1 MLRCALHDNFG
12 FLLLQS
18 FMKNHFLAS
27 LLVLLT
33 CTSCLKDNPDYAAGA
48 PSPNVS
54 LEDLR
59 GLYQGSSVVLEPGQL
74 SGAHQVVGLVI
85 SDAAGGNVPGGPGTI
100 VVQSKRRGVV
110 RGIIIPLNG
119 GPAPAL
125 AVGDSVV
132 VDIAGA
138 TLAKSAGA
146 LRLEGITAD
155 RVRKVSSNN
164 AVTARD
170 INIST
175 LLANVDVYDGTLV
188 RITGG
193 SITPLPVSGDT
204 YAGDKTLADGSNNR
218 LTLHTETTA
227 AFATRRLP
235 ASATFVGIAVGAL
248 DASQA
253 AVPQLWLRTAAD
265 AVDPSG
271 PIYTGFPESFEA
283 VPQAT
288 KASYD
293 MNTSAVPDNT
303 VQFGTG
309 RWKLYQA
316 ILGNTSGRDRYTGT
330 QGIRLQQGLSVP
342 AVVEMKFD
350 LPNGAT
356 KVTLLYGAYYT
367 DAASSWKLEY
377 SQDQGATWTQTG
389 PTSTDAGNWQH
400 PITFLMNISGP
411 VRFRI
416 NKLGLGASNPPTVLN
431 GRLGLD
437 DIAIYE
443 N

>member
-1 MLRCALHDNFG
+1 MTNAFCIL
-12 FLLLQS
+12 

-27 LLVLLT
+27 LLLLALAA
-33 CTSCLKDNPDYAAGA
+33 TSCLKDNPDYAAGA

-54 LEDLR
+54 LQDLR

-85 SDAAGGNVPGGPGTI
+85 SNAAGGNVPGGPGTI
-100 VVQSKRRGVV
+100 VVQNKRRGVV
-110 RGIIIPLNG
+110 RGIIIPITG
-119 GPAPAL
+119 GTAPTL

-132 VDIAGA
+132 VDIKGA

-146 LRLEGITAD
+146 LRLEGITPD
-155 RVRKVSSNN
+155 RVRRVSSNN
-164 AVTARD
+164 TVVARD
-170 INIST
+170 INLST
-175 LLANVDVYDGTLV
+175 LLADVNAYDGTLV
-188 RITGG
+188 RITGA

-204 YAGDKTLADGSNNR
+204 YAGNKTLADGSNNR

-227 AFATRRLP
+227 AFATRRVP

-248 DASQA
+248 DAAQA
-253 AVPQLWLRTAAD
+253 PVPQLWLRTAAD

-271 PIYTGFPESFEA
+271 PIYPGFPESFEA

-288 KASYD
+288 KGSYD
-293 MNTSAVPDNT
+293 MNTAAVPDNT

-330 QGIRLQQGLSVP
+330 QGIRLQQGLTVP

-389 PTSTDAGNWQH
+389 PTITDAGNWQRSV
-400 PITFLMNISGP
+400 TFLMSISGP
-411 VRFRI
+411 VRFRV

>member
-1 MLRCALHDNFG
+1 MKLRILPHLSA
-12 FLLLQS
+12 LLLALATAGCLE
-18 FMKNHFLAS
+18 KNI
-27 LLVLLT
+27 
-33 CTSCLKDNPDYAAGA
+33 DYAAGA

-59 GLYQGSSVVLEPGQL
+59 QLYQGSNVVLEPSQL

-85 SDAAGGNVPGGPGTI
+85 SDAAGGNVPGGPNTI
-100 VVQSKRRGVV
+100 VVQNKRRGVI
-110 RGIIIPLNG
+110 RGIVIPLSG
-119 GPAPAL
+119 GAAPAL

-132 VDIAGA
+132 VDIKGA

-146 LRLEGITAD
+146 LRLEGITTD
-155 RVRKVSSNN
+155 RVRKVSSGN
-164 AVTARD
+164 AVTARN

-175 LLANVDVYDGTLV
+175 LLADMNAYDGTLV
-188 RITGG
+188 RITGA
-193 SITPLPVSGDT
+193 SITPLPVSGTT
-204 YAGDKTLADGSNNR
+204 YAGDKTLADGANNK
-218 LTLHTETTA
+218 LVLHTESAA

-235 ASATFVGIAVGAL
+235 ASATFVGIAVAGL
-248 DASQA
+248 DGSQA
-253 AVPQLWLRTAAD
+253 PAPQLWLRTAAD

-283 VPQAT
+283 VPQAI
-288 KASYD
+288 KGSYD
-293 MNTSAVPDNT
+293 MNTAAVPDNT

-309 RWKLYQA
+309 HWKLYQA
-316 ILGNTSGRDRYTGT
+316 LLGNTSGRDRYIGA

-377 SQDQGATWTQTG
+377 SQDQGATWKQTG
-389 PTSTDAGNWQH
+389 PTITDAGNWQRT
-400 PITFLMNISGP
+400 ITFLMNISGP

-416 NKLGLGASNPPTVLN
+416 NKLGLGASSPPTVLN

>member
-1 MLRCALHDNFG
+1 MKLRILPQLSA
-12 FLLLQS
+12 LLLL
-18 FMKNHFLAS
+18 LA
-27 LLVLLT
+27 T
-33 CTSCLKDNPDYAAGA
+33 TSCLKDNPDNAAGA

-54 LEDLR
+54 LDELR
-59 GLYQGSSVVLEPGQL
+59 RLYQGSSVVLEPGQL

-100 VVQSKRRGVV
+100 VVQNKRRGVV
-110 RGIIIPLNG
+110 RGIIIPISG
-119 GPAPAL
+119 GVAPAL

-132 VDIAGA
+132 VDIKGA

-146 LRLEGITAD
+146 LRLEGITPD
-155 RVRKVSSNN
+155 RVRKVSSGN
-164 AVTARD
+164 AVLARD

-175 LLANVDVYDGTLV
+175 LLADVNAYDGTLV
-188 RITGG
+188 RITGS

-204 YAGDKTLADGSNNR
+204 YAGNKTLADGSNNR
-218 LTLHTETTA
+218 LTLHTENTA
-227 AFATRRLP
+227 AFATRRVP

-248 DASQA
+248 DAAQA
-253 AVPQLWLRTAAD
+253 AAPQLWLRTAAD

-288 KASYD
+288 KGSYD
-293 MNTSAVPDNT
+293 MNTTAVPDNT

-309 RWKLYQA
+309 RWKLYQS

-330 QGIRLQQGLSVP
+330 QGIRLQQYLTVP

-389 PTSTDAGNWQH
+389 PVISDAGNWQRTA
-400 PITFLMNISGP
+400 TFLMSISGP
-411 VRFRI
+411 VRFRV
-416 NKLGLGASNPPTVLN
+416 NKLGLGTSNPPTVLN

>member
-1 MLRCALHDNFG
+1 MKLRLLPYFSAL
-12 FLLLQS
+12 FLSLAATGCLQ
-18 FMKNHFLAS
+18 
-27 LLVLLT
+27 
-33 CTSCLKDNPDYAAGA
+33 KDPDYAAGE
-48 PSPNVS
+48 PSPLVS

-59 GLYQGSSVVLEPGQL
+59 RLYQGSNVVLESGQL

-85 SDAAGGNVPGGPGTI
+85 SDAAGGNVPGGPGTL
-100 VVQSKRRGVV
+100 VVQNKRRGVV
-110 RGIIIPLNG
+110 RGIIIPLTG
-119 GPAPAL
+119 GTAPAF

-132 VDIAGA
+132 VEVNGA

-146 LRLEGITAD
+146 LRLEGITPD
-155 RVRKVSSNN
+155 RVRKVSSGNKV
-164 AVTARD
+164 AARD
-170 INIST
+170 INSST
-175 LLANVDVYDGTLV
+175 LLANVDAYDGTLV
-188 RITGG
+188 RITGS

-204 YAGDKTLADGSNNR
+204 YAGNKTLADGSNNR
-218 LTLHTETTA
+218 LTLHTEATA
-227 AFATRRLP
+227 AFATRRIP

-253 AVPQLWLRTAAD
+253 PAPQLWLRTAAD

-288 KASYD
+288 KGSYD
-293 MNTSAVPDNT
+293 MNTTAVPDNT

-316 ILGNTSGRDRYTGT
+316 ILGNTAGRDRYTGT
-330 QGIRLQQGLSVP
+330 QGIRLQQGLTVP

-350 LPNGAT
+350 LSNGAT

-389 PTSTDAGNWQH
+389 TTITDAGNWQH

>member
-1 MLRCALHDNFG
+1 MKLRLLSHLSA
-12 FLLLQS
+12 LLLL
-18 FMKNHFLAS
+18 LA
-27 LLVLLT
+27 T
-33 CTSCLKDNPDYAAGA
+33 TSCLQENPDYAAGA
-48 PSPNVS
+48 PSPNVA
-54 LEDLR
+54 LDELR
-59 GLYQGSSVVLEPGQL
+59 QLYQGSNVALEPSQL

-85 SDAAGGNVPGGPGTI
+85 SDAAGGNVPGGPGTL
-100 VVQSKRRGVV
+100 VVQNKRRGVV
-110 RGIIIPLNG
+110 RGIIIPLSG
-119 GPAPAL
+119 GAAPSL
-125 AVGDSVV
+125 TVGDSVV
-132 VDIAGA
+132 VDIKGA
-138 TLAKSAGA
+138 TLTKTAGA

-155 RVRKVSSNN
+155 QVRKVSSGNT
-164 AVTARD
+164 VVARD
-170 INIST
+170 ITISA
-175 LLANVDVYDGTLV
+175 LLADVNAYDGTLV
-188 RITGG
+188 RITGS

-204 YAGDKTLADGSNNR
+204 YAGNKTLADGSNNR
-218 LTLHTETTA
+218 LALHTEATA
-227 AFATRRLP
+227 AFATRRMP

-253 AVPQLWLRTAAD
+253 AAPQLWLRTAAD

-271 PIYTGFPESFEA
+271 PIYAGFPESFEA
-283 VPQAT
+283 VPQT
-288 KASYD
+288 VKGNYD
-293 MNTSAVPDNT
+293 LNTAAVPDNT

-316 ILGNTSGRDRYTGT
+316 LLGNTSGRDRYTGT
-330 QGIRLQQGLSVP
+330 QGIRLQQGLTVP

-377 SQDQGATWTQTG
+377 SQDQGATWQQTG
-389 PTSTDAGNWQH
+389 PTITDAGNWQRS
-400 PITFLMNISGP
+400 INFLLNISGP

-416 NKLGLGASNPPTVLN
+416 NKLGLGASSPPTVLN

>member
-1 MLRCALHDNFG
+1 
-12 FLLLQS
+12 
-18 FMKNHFLAS
+18 MKKHLLAS
-27 LLVLLT
+27 LFLLALAT
-33 CTSCLKDNPDYAAGA
+33 TSCLKDNPDNAAGA
-48 PSPNVS
+48 PSPNVA
-54 LEDLR
+54 LDELR

-85 SDAAGGNVPGGPGTI
+85 SNAAGGNVPGGAGTI
-100 VVQSKRRGVV
+100 VVQNKRRGVV
-110 RGIIIPLNG
+110 RGIIIPITG
-119 GPAPAL
+119 GTAPTL

-132 VDIAGA
+132 VDIKGA

-146 LRLEGITAD
+146 LRLEGITPD
-155 RVRKVSSNN
+155 RVRRVSSGNTVLTRD
-164 AVTARD
+164 VTIGA
-170 INIST
+170 
-175 LLANVDVYDGTLV
+175 LLADVNAYDGTLV
-188 RITGG
+188 RLTGA

-204 YAGDKTLADGSNNR
+204 YAGDKTLANGAGNK

-227 AFATRRLP
+227 AFATRRVP

-253 AVPQLWLRTAAD
+253 PAPQLWLRTAAD

-288 KASYD
+288 KGMYD
-293 MNTSAVPDNT
+293 MNTTTVPDNT

-330 QGIRLQQGLSVP
+330 QGIRMQQGLTVP

-377 SQDQGATWTQTG
+377 SQDQGATWTQSG
-389 PTSTDAGNWQH
+389 AVISDAGNWQRS
-400 PITFLMNISGP
+400 ITFLLNISGP

>member
-1 MLRCALHDNFG
+1 
-12 FLLLQS
+12 
-18 FMKNHFLAS
+18 MKTK
-27 LLVLLT
+27 LLT
-33 CTSCLKDNPDYAAGA
+33 TFLTLLTALACTSCLEENPDYAAGQ
-48 PSPNVS
+48 PSPIVS

-59 GLYQGSSVVLEPGQL
+59 RLYNGANVTLEQTQL
-74 SGAHQVVGLVI
+74 SGAHQVVGVVI
-85 SDAAGGNVPGGPGTI
+85 SDASGANVPGGPTTL
-100 VVQSKRRGVV
+100 VVQNKRRGVV

-119 GPAPAL
+119 SANT

-138 TLAKSAGA
+138 TLAKTAGA
-146 LRLEGITAD
+146 LRIEGVTAD
-155 RVRKVSSNN
+155 RVRKMSSGN
-164 AVTARD
+164 AVRARD
-170 INIST
+170 INIET
-175 LLANVDVYDGTLV
+175 LLTNFDQYEGTLV

-193 SITPLPVSGDT
+193 SITPLPISGDT
-204 YAGDKTLADGSNNR
+204 YAGNKTLADGAGKSI
-218 LTLHTETTA
+218 TLHTEAGA
-227 AFATRRLP
+227 AFATRRIP
-235 ASATFVGIAVGAL
+235 ASATFLGIPVGGL

-253 AVPQLWLRTAAD
+253 AAPQLWLRTAAD

-271 PIYTGFPESFEA
+271 PIYRNFPESFEA

-288 KASYD
+288 KGSYD
-293 MNTSAVPDNT
+293 MNTATVPDNT
-303 VQFGTG
+303 VTFSTG
-309 RWKLYQA
+309 PWKLYQS

-330 QGIRLQQGLSVP
+330 QGIRLQQGLTVP

-356 KVTLLYGAYYT
+356 KVTLIYGAYYT

-377 SQDQGATWTQTG
+377 SQDQGRTWTQTG
-389 PTSTDAGNWQH
+389 ATITDAGNWQH
-400 PITFLMNISGP
+400 SITFLMNISGP

-416 NKLGLGASNPPTVLN
+416 NKLGLGASNPPAVLN

>member
-1 MLRCALHDNFG
+1 MKSHLLAT
-12 FLLLQS
+12 LLL
-18 FMKNHFLAS
+18 LA
-27 LLVLLT
+27 LAT
-33 CTSCLKDNPDYAAGA
+33 TSCLKDNPDNAAGA
-48 PSPNVS
+48 PSPNVA
-54 LEDLR
+54 LDELR

-85 SDAAGGNVPGGPGTI
+85 SNAAGGNVPGGAGTI
-100 VVQSKRRGVV
+100 VVQNKRRGVV
-110 RGIIIPLNG
+110 RGIIIPIAG
-119 GPAPAL
+119 SAAPSL

-132 VDIAGA
+132 VDIKGA
-138 TLAKSAGA
+138 TLARSAGA
-146 LRLEGITAD
+146 LRLEGITPD
-155 RVRKVSSNN
+155 RVRRVSSGN
-164 AVTARD
+164 AVLARD
-170 INIST
+170 ITIGA
-175 LLANVDVYDGTLV
+175 LLADVNAYDGTLV
-188 RITGG
+188 RLTGA

-204 YAGDKTLADGSNNR
+204 YAGNKTLADGANNK

-227 AFATRRLP
+227 AFAIRRVP

-253 AVPQLWLRTAAD
+253 PAPQLWLRTAAD

-271 PIYTGFPESFEA
+271 PIYMGFPESFEA

-288 KASYD
+288 KGSYD
-293 MNTSAVPDNT
+293 MNTTAVPDNT

-330 QGIRLQQGLSVP
+330 QGIRMQQGLAVP

-350 LPNGAT
+350 LTNGAT

-389 PTSTDAGNWQH
+389 TVISDAGNWQRS
-400 PITFLMNISGP
+400 ITFLMNISGP

>member
-1 MLRCALHDNFG
+1 
-12 FLLLQS
+12 
-18 FMKNHFLAS
+18 MKNHLLAS
-27 LLVLLT
+27 LLLLALAT
-33 CTSCLKDNPDYAAGA
+33 TSCLKDNPDNAAGA
-48 PSPNVS
+48 PSPNVA
-54 LEDLR
+54 LDELR
-59 GLYQGSSVVLEPGQL
+59 RLYQGSSVVLEPGQL

-85 SDAAGGNVPGGPGTI
+85 SNAAGGNVPGGAGTL
-100 VVQSKRRGVV
+100 VVQNKRRGVV
-110 RGIIIPLNG
+110 RGIIIPLTG
-119 GPAPAL
+119 GAAPSL

-132 VDIAGA
+132 VDIKGA

-146 LRLEGITAD
+146 LRLEGITPD
-155 RVRKVSSNN
+155 RVRRVSSGN
-164 AVTARD
+164 AVLARD
-170 INIST
+170 VTIGA
-175 LLANVDVYDGTLV
+175 LLADVNAYDGTLV
-188 RITGG
+188 RLTGA

-204 YAGDKTLADGSNNR
+204 YAGNKTLADGANNK

-227 AFATRRLP
+227 AFATRRVP

-248 DASQA
+248 DAAQA
-253 AVPQLWLRTAAD
+253 PAPQLWLRTAAD

-271 PIYTGFPESFEA
+271 PIYAGFPESFEA

-288 KASYD
+288 KGMYD
-293 MNTSAVPDNT
+293 MNTTTVPDNT
-303 VQFGTG
+303 VQLGTG

-316 ILGNTSGRDRYTGT
+316 ILGNTAGRDRYTGT
-330 QGIRLQQGLSVP
+330 QGIRMQQGLTVP

-377 SQDQGATWTQTG
+377 SQDQGATWTQSGATI
-389 PTSTDAGNWQH
+389 TDAGNWQRTA
-400 PITFLMNISGP
+400 TFLLNVSGP

>member
-1 MLRCALHDNFG
+1 MMKLRLLPHLSALCLTLATAGCLEKNF
-12 FLLLQS
+12 
-18 FMKNHFLAS
+18 
-27 LLVLLT
+27 
-33 CTSCLKDNPDYAAGA
+33 DYAAGA
-48 PSPNVS
+48 PSPIVS

-59 GLYQGSSVVLEPGQL
+59 RLYQGSNVVLEPGQL
-74 SGAHQVVGLVI
+74 SGAHQVVGLVV
-85 SDAAGGNVPGGPGTI
+85 SDAAGGNVPGGPSTL

-110 RGIIIPLNG
+110 RGIIMPLTG
-119 GPAPAL
+119 GTAPAL

-132 VDIAGA
+132 VDITGA

-146 LRLEGITAD
+146 LRLEGIMAD
-155 RVRKVSSNN
+155 RVRKVSSGN
-164 AVTARD
+164 AVMARD

-175 LLANVDVYDGTLV
+175 LLADANAYDGTLV

-218 LTLHTETTA
+218 LTLHTEATA
-227 AFATRRLP
+227 AFATRRMP

-253 AVPQLWLRTAAD
+253 PAPQLWLRTASD

-271 PIYTGFPESFEA
+271 PIYPGFPESFEG
-283 VPQAT
+283 VPQT
-288 KASYD
+288 IKASYD
-293 MNTSAVPDNT
+293 LNTTAVPDNT

-309 RWKLYQA
+309 RWKLFQA
-316 ILGNTSGRDRYTGT
+316 ILGNTAGRDRYTGT
-330 QGIRLQQGLSVP
+330 QGIRLQQGLTVP

-377 SQDQGATWTQTG
+377 SQDQGATWRQTG
-389 PTSTDAGNWQH
+389 ATSTDAGNWQH
-400 PITFLMNISGP
+400 SITFLMNINGP

-416 NKLGLGASNPPTVLN
+416 NKLGLGASNPPSVLN

>member
-1 MLRCALHDNFG
+1 MKTNNLTYLLA
-12 FLLLQS
+12 LLLA
-18 FMKNHFLAS
+18 LAA
-27 LLVLLT
+27 
-33 CTSCLKDNPDYAAGA
+33 TSCLKKDPDYAAGA
-48 PSPNVS
+48 PSPIVS

-59 GLYQGSSVVLEPGQL
+59 RLYQGTNLVLEAGQL
-74 SGAHQVVGLVI
+74 SGAHQVVGLVV
-85 SDAAGGNVPGGPGTI
+85 SDAAGGNVPGGPSTL

-110 RGIIIPLNG
+110 RGIIIPLSG
-119 GPAPAL
+119 STAPAF

-132 VDIAGA
+132 VEVDGA
-138 TLAKSAGA
+138 TLTKSAGA
-146 LRLEGITAD
+146 LRLTGITAD

-164 AVTARD
+164 VVTARD
-170 INIST
+170 INVST
-175 LLANVDVYDGTLV
+175 LLADVDAYDGTLV

-204 YAGDKTLADGSNNR
+204 YAGNKTLADGAGNK
-218 LTLHTETTA
+218 LTLHTEPAA

-253 AVPQLWLRTAAD
+253 PAPQLWLRTAAD

-271 PIYTGFPESFEA
+271 PIYPNFPESFES

-288 KASYD
+288 KGSYNL
-293 MNTSAVPDNT
+293 NTTAVPDNT
-303 VQFGTG
+303 VTFTSGP
-309 RWKLYQA
+309 WKLYQA

-330 QGIRLQQGLSVP
+330 QGIRLQQGLTDA

-367 DAASSWKLEY
+367 DASSSWKLEY
-377 SQDQGATWTQTG
+377 SQDQGATWQQTG
-389 PTSTDAGNWQH
+389 PTSTDAGNWQRTA
-400 PITFLMNISGP
+400 TFLMNISGP

-416 NKLGLGASNPPTVLN
+416 NKLGLGPSNPPTVLN

>member
-1 MLRCALHDNFG
+1 
-12 FLLLQS
+12 
-18 FMKNHFLAS
+18 MKNQFLAS
-27 LLVLLT
+27 LVLLALAT
-33 CTSCLKDNPDYAAGA
+33 TSCLKDNPDNAAGA
-48 PSPNVS
+48 PSPNVA
-54 LEDLR
+54 LDELR

-85 SDAAGGNVPGGPGTI
+85 SNAAGGNVPGGAGTI
-100 VVQSKRRGVV
+100 VVQNKRRGVV
-110 RGIIIPLNG
+110 RGIIIPITG
-119 GPAPAL
+119 GATPSL

-132 VDIAGA
+132 VDIKGA

-146 LRLEGITAD
+146 LRLEGITPD
-155 RVRKVSSNN
+155 RVRRVSSGN
-164 AVTARD
+164 AVAARD
-170 INIST
+170 VTIGA
-175 LLANVDVYDGTLV
+175 LLADVNAYDGTLV
-188 RITGG
+188 RLTGA

-253 AVPQLWLRTAAD
+253 PAPQLWLRTAAD

-288 KASYD
+288 KGSYD
-293 MNTSAVPDNT
+293 MNTTAVPDNT

-330 QGIRLQQGLSVP
+330 QGIRLQQGLTVP

-377 SQDQGATWTQTG
+377 SQDQGATWTQAG
-389 PTSTDAGNWQH
+389 AVVSDAGNWQRTA
-400 PITFLMNISGP
+400 TFLLNISGR

-416 NKLGLGASNPPTVLN
+416 NKLGLGPSNPPTVLN

>member
-1 MLRCALHDNFG
+1 
-12 FLLLQS
+12 
-18 FMKNHFLAS
+18 MKTK
-27 LLVLLT
+27 LLT
-33 CTSCLKDNPDYAAGA
+33 SLCAVLTALACTSCLKENPDYAAGQ

-59 GLYQGSSVVLEPGQL
+59 RLYNGSNVVLESAQL
-74 SGAHQVVGLVI
+74 SGAHQVVGIVV
-85 SDAAGGNVPGGPGTI
+85 SDAGGANVPGGPSTL
-100 VVQSKRRGVV
+100 VVQNKRRGAV
-110 RGIIIPLNG
+110 RGIIIPLSGN
-119 GPAPAL
+119 ANAT
-125 AVGDSVV
+125 VGDSVV
-132 VDIAGA
+132 VDVAGA
-138 TLAKSAGA
+138 TLSKTAGA
-146 LRLEGITAD
+146 LRIEGVTAD

-170 INIST
+170 INIET
-175 LLANVDVYDGTLV
+175 LLNNFDQYEGTLV

-193 SITPLPVSGDT
+193 SITPLPISGDT
-204 YAGDKTLADGSNNR
+204 YAGNKTLADGAGKSI
-218 LTLHTETTA
+218 TLHTETGA
-227 AFATRRLP
+227 SFASRRLP
-235 ASATFVGIAVGAL
+235 ASATFMGIPVGGL
-248 DASQA
+248 DAAQA
-253 AVPQLWLRTAAD
+253 ASPQLWLRTVAD

-271 PIYTGFPESFEA
+271 PIYRNFPESFEA

-288 KASYD
+288 KGSYD
-293 MNTSAVPDNT
+293 MNTAAVPDNT
-303 VQFGTG
+303 VTFGTG
-309 RWKLYQA
+309 PWKLYQS

-330 QGIRLQQGLSVP
+330 QGIRMQQNLTVP

-356 KVTLLYGAYYT
+356 KVTLIYGAYYT

-377 SQDQGATWTQTG
+377 SQNQGATWQQTG
-389 PTSTDAGNWQH
+389 ATITDAGNWQH
-400 PITFLMNISGP
+400 SITFLMNISGP

-416 NKLGLGASNPPTVLN
+416 NKLGLGTTAPPAILN

>member
-1 MLRCALHDNFG
+1 
-12 FLLLQS
+12 
-18 FMKNHFLAS
+18 MKYS
-27 LLVLLT
+27 LLTGLLT
-33 CTSCLKDNPDYAAGA
+33 LLAALACTSCLEENPDYAAGQ
-48 PSPNVS
+48 PSPIVS

-59 GLYQGSSVVLEPGQL
+59 RLYQGSSVVLETAQL
-74 SGAHQVVGLVI
+74 TGAHQIVGLVI
-85 SDAAGGNVPGGPGTI
+85 SDATGGNVPGGPTTL
-100 VVQSKRRGVV
+100 VVQNKRRGVV

-119 GPAPAL
+119 NANA

-138 TLAKSAGA
+138 TLTKSAGA
-146 LRLEGITAD
+146 LRIEGITAD

-164 AVTARD
+164 PVSARD
-170 INIST
+170 INIET
-175 LLANVDVYDGTLV
+175 LLTNFDAYEGTLV
-188 RITGG
+188 RISGG
-193 SITPLPVSGDT
+193 SITPLPISGDT
-204 YAGDKTLADGSNNR
+204 YAGNKTLADGAGKSI
-218 LTLHTETTA
+218 TLHTETSA

-235 ASATFVGIAVGAL
+235 ASATFVGIPVGNV
-248 DASQA
+248 DAAQA
-253 AVPQLWLRTAAD
+253 PAPQLWLRTAAD

-271 PIYTGFPESFEA
+271 PIYRNFPESFES

-293 MNTSAVPDNT
+293 MNTTAVPDNT
-303 VQFGTG
+303 LAFASGP
-309 RWKLYQA
+309 WKLYQT

-330 QGIRLQQGLSVP
+330 QGLRLQQGLTVP

-356 KVTLLYGAYYT
+356 KVTLIYGAYYT

-377 SQDQGATWTQTG
+377 SQNQGTTWTQTG
-389 PTSTDAGNWQH
+389 PTVTDAGNWQH
-400 PITFLMNISGP
+400 SLTFLMNISGP

-416 NKLGLGASNPPTVLN
+416 NKLGLGVSAPPAILN

>member
-1 MLRCALHDNFG
+1 
-12 FLLLQS
+12 
-18 FMKNHFLAS
+18 MKNHFLAS
-27 LLVLLT
+27 LLILLT
-33 CTSCLKDNPDYAAGA
+33 LATTSCLKDNPDYAAGA
-48 PSPNVS
+48 PSPNVA
-54 LEDLR
+54 LDDLR
-59 GLYQGSSVVLEPGQL
+59 RLYQGSSVVLEPAQL

-100 VVQSKRRGVV
+100 VVQNKRRGVV
-110 RGIIIPLNG
+110 RGIIIPISG
-119 GPAPAL
+119 TAPTL

-132 VDIAGA
+132 VDIKGA
-138 TLAKSAGA
+138 TLAQSAGA

-155 RVRKVSSNN
+155 QVRKVSSGNT
-164 AVTARD
+164 VVARD
-170 INIST
+170 ITIST
-175 LLANVDVYDGTLV
+175 LLADVSAYDGTLV
-188 RITGG
+188 RITGA

-204 YAGDKTLADGSNNR
+204 YAGTKTLADGSNNR
-218 LTLHTETTA
+218 LALHTETTA

-248 DASQA
+248 DAAQA
-253 AVPQLWLRTAAD
+253 AAPQLWLRTAAD

-288 KASYD
+288 KGSYD
-293 MNTSAVPDNT
+293 MNTTAVPDNT

-330 QGIRLQQGLSVP
+330 QGIRLQQGLTVP

-389 PTSTDAGNWQH
+389 PVISDAGNWQRSV
-400 PITFLMNISGP
+400 TFLLNISGP

-416 NKLGLGASNPPTVLN
+416 NKLGLGASNPPSVLN

>member
-1 MLRCALHDNFG
+1 MKK
-12 FLLLQS
+12 LL
-18 FMKNHFLAS
+18 LAS
-27 LLVLLT
+27 LLLLALAT
-33 CTSCLKDNPDYAAGA
+33 TSCLKDNPDYAAGA
-48 PSPNVS
+48 PSPNVA
-54 LEDLR
+54 LDELR

-85 SDAAGGNVPGGPGTI
+85 SNAAGGNVPGGMGTI
-100 VVQSKRRGVV
+100 VVQNKRRGVV
-110 RGIIIPLNG
+110 RGIIIPITG
-119 GPAPAL
+119 GAAPSL

-132 VDIAGA
+132 VDIKGA

-146 LRLEGITAD
+146 LRLEGITPD
-155 RVRKVSSNN
+155 RVRRVSSGN
-164 AVTARD
+164 AVLSRD
-170 INIST
+170 ITIGA
-175 LLANVDVYDGTLV
+175 LLADVNAYDGTLV
-188 RITGG
+188 RLTGA

-204 YAGDKTLADGSNNR
+204 YAGDKTLADGASNK
-218 LTLHTETTA
+218 LTLHTEATA
-227 AFATRRLP
+227 AFAARRVP

-248 DASQA
+248 DAAQA
-253 AVPQLWLRTAAD
+253 PAPQLWLRTAAD

-271 PIYTGFPESFEA
+271 PIYPGFPESFEA

-288 KASYD
+288 KGMYD
-293 MNTSAVPDNT
+293 MNTTTVPDNT

-330 QGIRLQQGLSVP
+330 QGIRMQQGLTVP

-389 PTSTDAGNWQH
+389 AVVSDAGNWQRS
-400 PITFLMNISGP
+400 ITFLLNVSGP

-416 NKLGLGASNPPTVLN
+416 NKLGLGPSNPPTVLN

>member
-1 MLRCALHDNFG
+1 
-12 FLLLQS
+12 
-18 FMKNHFLAS
+18 MKNKLLAG
-27 LLVLLT
+27 LCWVATALT
-33 CTSCLKDNPDYAAGA
+33 ATSCLEKNPDYAAGA
-48 PSPNVS
+48 PSPIIS
-54 LEDLR
+54 LEDVR
-59 GLYQGSSVVLEPGQL
+59 HLYQGTNVVLEPGQL
-74 SGAHQVVGLVI
+74 SGAHQVTGLVI
-85 SDAAGGNVPGGPGTI
+85 SNAAGGNVPGGPTSL

-110 RGIIIPLNG
+110 RGILIPLSG
-119 GPAPAL
+119 SAASAF

-138 TLAKSAGA
+138 TLTRNAGS
-146 LRLEGITAD
+146 LRLEGISPD
-155 RVRKVSSNN
+155 RARKISSNN
-164 AVTARD
+164 AVTTRD
-170 INIST
+170 INVGALVADFEAYES
-175 LLANVDVYDGTLV
+175 TLV
-188 RITGG
+188 RITEG

-204 YAGDKTLADGSNNR
+204 YAGNKTLADGANNR

-227 AFATRRLP
+227 AFAARRIP

-253 AVPQLWLRTAAD
+253 VVPQLWLRTADD
-265 AVDPSG
+265 ALDPSG
-271 PIYTGFPESFEA
+271 PIYAKFPESFEA

-288 KASYD
+288 KGSYN
-293 MNTSAVPDNT
+293 MNTTAVPDNT
-303 VQFGTG
+303 VTFGTG
-309 RWKLYQA
+309 PWKLYQS

-330 QGIRLQQGLSVP
+330 QGIRLQQALTES
-342 AVVEMKFD
+342 ATVEMKFD

-377 SQDQGATWTQTG
+377 SQDQGSTWKQTG
-389 PTSTDAGNWQH
+389 PTIIDAGNFQRTS
-400 PITFLMNISGP
+400 TFLMNINGP

-416 NKLGLGASNPPTVLN
+416 NKLGLGPNTPATPN